1 MSLFEY
7 LSVFLSVIM
16 GLGVTHILAGLSKT
30 IHYRRTLKLFWVHTL
45 WAINILIYIVI
56 IWWGMFWWS
65 KQVDWSFFEFLLLLL
80 YAIAL
85 FLAASLLFPWE
96 LPKDF
101 DFEVHFTQT
110 RVWFFAVIFFAW
122 CLDIPETVLK
132 AEEGV
137 RALPQI
143 YLVLIATQL
152 SLAAVAICCSNLSFH
167 RFYAVFWPVFTVGY
181 LSLTTLAVIA
191 S

>member
-16 GLGVTHILAGLSKT
+16 GLGVTHILVGLSKT
-30 IHYRRTLKLFWVHTL
+30 IHYRSSLELNWVHTL
-45 WAINILIYIVI
+45 WAINILTYIVI

-80 YAIAL
+80 YAITL
-85 FLAASLLFPWE
+85 FLAASLLFPWDM
-96 LPKDF
+96 PRDF
-101 DFEVHFTQT
+101 NFRIHFEET
-110 RVWFFAVIFFAW
+110 RIWFFAVLLFAW
-122 CLDIPETVLK
+122 CLDIPETMLK

-137 RALPQI
+137 RALPQEYTI
-143 YLVLIATQL
+143 MVAVQL
-152 SLAAVAICCSNLSFH
+152 SLAALALFWANMTYH
-167 RFYAVFWPVFTVGY
+167 KFYAVFWPVFTIGY
-181 LSLTTLAVIA
+181 LAFTTLAVIA

>member
-1 MSLFEY
+1 MTLFEY

-30 IHYRRTLKLFWVHTL
+30 IHYRRTLGLSWVHTL

-65 KQVDWSFFEFLLLLL
+65 KQSSWSFFEFLLLLS
-80 YAIAL
+80 YAITL
-85 FLAASLLFPWE
+85 FLAASLLFPWDM
-96 LPKDF
+96 PRDF
-101 DFEVHFTQT
+101 DFRVHFEET
-110 RVWFFAVIFFAW
+110 RAWFFGVFFFAW

-137 RALPQI
+137 RALPQVYI
-143 YLVLIATQL
+143 ALVVLQL
-152 SLAAVAICCSNLSFH
+152 ALAGLAIFWSNSGFH

-181 LSLTTLAVIA
+181 LAFTTLSVIA

>member
-30 IHYRRTLKLFWVHTL
+30 IHYRRSLKLSWVHTL

-65 KQVDWSFFEFLLLLL
+65 KQVNWSFFEFLLLLL

-85 FLAASLLFPWE
+85 FLAASLLFPWDFSS
-96 LPKDF
+96 DF
-101 DFEVHFTQT
+101 DFEVHFNET
-110 RVWFFAVIFFAW
+110 RVWFFAVFSFAW

-143 YLVLIATQL
+143 YLAMIAVQL
-152 SLAAVAICCSNLSFH
+152 SLAAIAMFWSSLRYH
-167 RFYAVFWPVFTVGY
+167 KFYAVFWPAFTVGY
-181 LSLTTLAVIA
+181 VSFTTLAAIA